1 METES
6 RVVVWR
12 VFLSLLSK
20 ISKGLKKRL
29 NFYSQCYRNLNLA
42 EERIDQLS
50 SGLQDVDKT
59 VAELKDRLNR
69 FTREA
74 AEIEIH
80 LGQAQETI
88 YGAQNLV
95 HKLDMEYSR
104 WQSQVLTLEPETWM

>member
-1 METES
+1 M
-6 RVVVWR
+6 
-12 VFLSLLSK
+12 
-20 ISKGLKKRL
+20 
-29 NFYSQCYRNLNLA
+29 
-42 EERIDQLS
+42 
-50 SGLQDVDKT
+50 DKT

-104 WQSQVLTLEPETWM
+104 WQSQVLTLEPETKFNRVGQFAWIGSKIVYSKTSLN